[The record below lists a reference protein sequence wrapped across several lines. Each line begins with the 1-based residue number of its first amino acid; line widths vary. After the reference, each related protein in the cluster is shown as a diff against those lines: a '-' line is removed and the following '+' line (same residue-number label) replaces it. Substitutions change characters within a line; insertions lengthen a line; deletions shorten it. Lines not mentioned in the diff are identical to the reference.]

1 MKLEAN
7 LTNHHRYITH
17 YCSAQ
22 FSMLNYNLKRKL
34 FYYVNEPCLWFKS
47 YQQINAVKDRAKNFI
62 GLLAEA
68 CDAVVPECKEVSN
81 YRFLVQTTCLL

>member
-17 YCSAQ
+17 YCSAP

-47 YQQINAVKDRAKNFI
+47 YQQINAVKDRTKNFI
-62 GLLAEA
+62 GLLAGA
-68 CDAVVPECKEVSN
+68 CDAVVPECKEVSKCN
-81 YRFLVQTTCLL
+81 Y